1 MVSAIDELGHRGE
14 VKVTEWIRG
23 GQLECTKSVE
33 IKPNSVYG
41 KGCKFTKQWWRNFI
55 CQVAAAGYIKRM
67 IQTASFGTSKGV
79 YASLMVTE
87 MARDAIAGENSVLL
101 PEFLPNKDQSLC
113 SHTSSEQIFS
123 NARKRNGKGC
133 HLLSLVKNLI
143 EDEENWKK
151 ITDKENYQYLGTFS
165 EPSSNF
171 IYFLQYITQLPH
183 YTADNAEFLWS
194 DVQFSKGSSTKQI
207 VEFNIGGKGKEKCVF
222 HKAQC
227 TGVK

>member
-1 MVSAIDELGHRGE
+1 M
-14 VKVTEWIRG
+14 
-23 GQLECTKSVE
+23 
-33 IKPNSVYG
+33 YG
-41 KGCKFTKQWWRNFI
+41 KGWKFTKQWWRNFI
-55 CQVAAAGYIKRM
+55 RQVAAAGYIKRM

-113 SHTSSEQIFS
+113 SNTSSEQIFS
-123 NARKRNGKGC
+123 NARKRKGKGC

-171 IYFLQYITQLPH
+171 IYFLQDITQLPH
-183 YTADNAEFLWS
+183 YTADNS
-194 DVQFSKGSSTKQI
+194 DFFM
-207 VEFNIGGKGKEKCVF
+207 E
-222 HKAQC
+222 
-227 TGVK
+227 